1 MMTPQKSSA
10 PSTGSVLHVNDL
22 VVEYH
27 AEGYAVRAIDDL
39 SFEASAG
46 ELVVLLGPSGS
57 GKTSLLSCLAGI
69 LTPTAGK
76 IFVGDTEVTAL
87 DAPGLALYR
96 RSQVGIVFQASNL
109 IQSLSARENIAT
121 SLLVAKKPRAES
133 MARADEL
140 LRKIGLSDRGSHRP
154 SRLSGGQQARI
165 ALARGLAHDPP
176 VLLADEPT
184 ANLDYVNAEA
194 VITLLRDLRSEGRL
208 IVVSTHDDRMVRIA
222 DRVIEMVKSFGNA
235 NAEPKREKL
244 KAGETIFEQGA
255 RGELVYQIDSGTI
268 DIVRKGSS
276 GSEHLATLGP
286 GQYFGELGPLLGFP
300 RSATAIAKTD
310 ATLTSFGIRHFREHI
325 QPHASSHS
333 KTEQETPPPK
343 KPSRKAAPK
352 QRGPAPKVSTKMKPS
367 PKSVTKKTKVKPA
380 TAARKKAPKPPVR
393 RTAKPKPRSRRKSK

>member
-1 MMTPQKSSA
+1 MITAQK
-10 PSTGSVLHVNDL
+10 PSPTTGSILRVSDL

-27 AEGYAVRAIDDL
+27 TEGYAVRAIDDL

-76 IFVGDTEVTAL
+76 IFVGDTDVTSL

-121 SLLVAKKPRAES
+121 SLLVAKRPRAES

-140 LRKIGLSDRGSHRP
+140 LRTIGLSDRGSHRP

-194 VITLLRDLRSEGRL
+194 VITLLRNLRGEGRL

-222 DRVIEMVKSFGNA
+222 DRVIEMVHSFGSA
-235 NAEPKREKL
+235 NAEPKRAKL
-244 KAGETIFEQGA
+244 KAGETIFEQGT

-268 DIVRKGSS
+268 EIVREGSS

-310 ATLTSFGIRHFREHI
+310 ATVTSFGIRHFREHI
-325 QPHASSHS
+325 QPHARSRP
-333 KTEQETPPPK
+333 ETAEAIPPK
-343 KPSRKAAPK
+343 NRSRKAAPK
-352 QRGPAPKVSTKMKPS
+352 KPGSTPKISAKKTSS
-367 PKSVTKKTKVKPA
+367 PKRVTKKTKAKSA
-380 TAARKKAPKPPVR
+380 TAPRKKVPKPPVGR
-393 RTAKPKPRSRRKSK
+393 SAKPKPRSRRKSA